1 MKRTALLLIHLATF
15 QNKRYD
21 FKWAVFVVAVLV
33 TMSMGCTTNKHQ
45 GFEGVLAT
53 ADSLANATQYNDSA
67 VRLLEQ
73 VKDSMLRQ
81 DEATQMAYK
90 LMRIKAYDRA
100 GRPFNGEGEIF
111 SILEFYEKNGNMVL
125 LPIALYYAGRHTA
138 KQHDTPS
145 ALEYFHRAY
154 ELIGND
160 SSNYMNWKIS
170 RQIGK
175 LYSQQM
181 LYEESRK
188 HFEDAFHYS
197 MASKDTVGS
206 IWNIRDIGGSYQ
218 MVGDIATCDTYLH
231 KALRLA
237 EEKRD
242 TMMVRNILCSLADN
256 NIEMERYDSAM
267 VYLRPLLTN
276 VHKSVESAI
285 YTNASRIYY
294 HQGKLDSALYYI
306 GKVLDVGNIYGKK
319 VAYRNRTRIDLI
331 RGDLASAKSDFE
343 NFVLYIDTIDHIRA
357 SEALA
362 NASAAYDYSMKEQ
375 ENTRLR
381 EENQQRAFWG
391 WVMALACA
399 LLLTVLFLAITFYKK
414 RRAED
419 AARSMA
425 LEMALDKLSLKTSEH
440 VAAKQSEINQLIDR
454 IRDMKTATDS
464 ERLAMQNEIDTLKK
478 QIALLSSASMRD
490 ASLPREVVEQQERF
504 RSFSQEGR
512 TPEDWDWMMLETAL
526 KEAFPR
532 LFEVLSKGLHLSMME
547 ERVCWLTKLGLK
559 PSQTARLVG
568 RSAQAITSIRSR
580 LYRKIFC
587 EEGSPEDFDRFIHD
601 L

>member
-21 FKWAVFVVAVLV
+21 FKWAVFVVAILV
-33 TMSMGCTTNKHQ
+33 TMSMGCTTNKSH
-45 GFEGVLAT
+45 GFEGVLAI

-100 GRPFNGEGEIF
+100 RQPYDGEDEIF
-111 SILEFYEKNGNMVL
+111 DILEYYENKGDKAL
-125 LPIALYYAGRHTA
+125 LPVALYYAGRHTA

-145 ALEYFHRAY
+145 ALDYFHRAY

-188 HFEDAFHYS
+188 HFVDGFRYS
-197 MASKDTVGS
+197 IASKDTVGA

-218 MVGDIATCDTYLH
+218 MLGDKITCDSFLH

-256 NIEMERYDSAM
+256 NIEMGRYDSAK

-276 VHKSVESAI
+276 IYKSEESPI
-285 YTNASRIYY
+285 YTNASRIFY
-294 HQGKLDSALYYI
+294 HEGKLDSALYYI
-306 GKVLDVGNIYGKK
+306 EKILSDGTLLGKTT
-319 VAYRNRTRIDLI
+319 AYRNRTRIDLK
-331 RGDLASAKSDFE
+331 RGDVASARSDFE
-343 NFVLYIDTIDHIRA
+343 NYVLYIDSINRITS
-357 SEALA
+357 SEALTKA
-362 NASAAYDYSMKEQ
+362 AAAYDYSMKEQ

-381 EENQQRAFWG
+381 EENQAKSLWT
-391 WVMALACA
+391 WVLISACVSLLA
-399 LLLTVLFLAITFYKK
+399 LLLLGYIYYRK
-414 RRAED
+414 RQAEGI
-419 AARSMA
+419 ARSLA
-425 LEMALDKLSLKTSEH
+425 LELELDERKEMIIT
-440 VAAKQSEINQLIDR
+440 KQ
-454 IRDMKTATDS
+454 K
-464 ERLAMQNEIDTLKK
+464 EIDLLNKDNTTLKNGYREEVPFLK
-478 QIALLSSASMRD
+478 KIA
-490 ASLPREVVEQQERF
+490 EVRGHFLKILE
-504 RSFSQEGR
+504 EGAM
-512 TPEDWDWMMLETAL
+512 PKAEDWMMLESSIYEL
-526 KEAFPR
+526 FPNFNNR
-532 LFEVLSKGLHLSMME
+532 FPEEMELSYDEKK
-547 ERVCWLTKLGLK
+547 VCWLSKLKLSNAVVAK
-559 PSQTARLVG
+559 LMVKSP
-568 RSAQAITSIRSR
+568 QAITSIKSR
-580 LYRKIFC
+580 LYSKITKSK
-587 EEGSPEDFDRFIHD
+587 GTSQDFYSIINSI
-601 L
+601 